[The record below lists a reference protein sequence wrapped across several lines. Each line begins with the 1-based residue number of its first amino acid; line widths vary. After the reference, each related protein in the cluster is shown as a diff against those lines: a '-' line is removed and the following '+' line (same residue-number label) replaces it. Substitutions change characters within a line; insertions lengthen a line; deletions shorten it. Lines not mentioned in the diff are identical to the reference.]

1 MKKWK
6 DNRGV
11 IMVEASI
18 YFPIAIFTVFAMI
31 YYGMMKYQE
40 SILAFEVQKMATIGA
55 REAAYPGYEVF
66 AEDGSL
72 LSAAVDF
79 KPGTDFNSKVKDYYA
94 AYSEQLYDE
103 WKFSFDEYEVSAHLQ
118 GTMVLPC
125 SVTLKPVNVPFDV
138 EMEQNVSDFI
148 EETGEKSIICE
159 NTLDIFPIIWEN
171 ILMEIPMKV
180 VSDDIS
186 DRTLSGNGWKV
197 ISGNEQTETNPELE
211 KLKDLL

>member
-1 MKKWK
+1 MDKNTLWKKC
-6 DNRGV
+6 
-11 IMVEASI
+11 A
-18 YFPIAIFTVFAMI
+18 
-31 YYGMMKYQE
+31 
-40 SILAFEVQKMATIGA
+40 AFHGHECGGLTIGYK
-55 REAAYPGYEVF
+55 AALYALELL
-66 AEDGSL
+66 DISL
-72 LSAAVDF
+72 ENVSIVGEIT
-79 KPGTDFNSKVKDYYA
+79 KN
-94 AYSEQLYDE
+94 
-103 WKFSFDEYEVSAHLQ
+103 SFDEYEVSAHLQ
-118 GTMVLPC
+118 GKMVLQC

-197 ISGNEQTETNPELE
+197 ISGNEEPEKNPELE